1 MTAER
6 LSITISESCAQKI
19 RELAKQNKT
28 TVSAEIRAALKTY
41 IEGTMVSEKNIARLS
56 ALDVRL
62 RSVEQRIKDK
72 DEIIKSKDEIIKS
85 KDETIA
91 LLLDM
96 GMPFKKESREKVIF
110 SDDLPKKA

>member
-72 DEIIKSKDEIIKS
+72 DEIIKSKDE
-85 KDETIA
+85 TIA